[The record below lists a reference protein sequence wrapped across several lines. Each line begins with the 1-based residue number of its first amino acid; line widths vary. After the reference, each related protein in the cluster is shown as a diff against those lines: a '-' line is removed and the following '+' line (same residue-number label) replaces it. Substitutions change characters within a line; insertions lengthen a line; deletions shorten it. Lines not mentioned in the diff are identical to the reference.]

1 MIHGKYGRVL
11 GMILAGGKGERLMPL
26 TRYRAKPAVPFAAK
40 YRIIDFALSNM
51 VNSGLFSIYCLIQF
65 KSQSLHEHIGK
76 GWQFG
81 DALRGRDFFIN
92 VVPAQM
98 WDGERWY
105 EGTADAIFQNM
116 HLVTLFDADRVC
128 IFAADHIYKMDVE
141 QMLAY
146 HMDNNAD
153 VTVAAY
159 VVPSSEASQ
168 FGCIA
173 TDETGR
179 IIDFVEKPAV
189 PPEIPGRP
197 GFSYVSMGNYIFER
211 ETLEESV
218 LSDSE
223 RKDSKHDFG
232 RDILPRL
239 FGTHK
244 LMAYDF
250 STNVLPGDDKPYW
263 KDVGSIKA
271 YWEAHMDLLRHES
284 PLSLYNPQWPIR
296 TVSYSDPP
304 GFTYPDKDHSCSVD
318 GCLRAEASR
327 VLGAYVRKSVLS
339 RNCIIHAG
347 SVVEECIIGQGVEIG
362 EIGDE
367 AGVEVVALLAVD
379 ADLHAQNLRDHP
391 VQGLEP
397 GEKFPHIFLFPG
409 VEFPHNHMTNHG
421 SYLLFFHCIT
431 AVPAG
436 QGRQS
441 PFVKS
446 RPVRYNGVS

>member
-1 MIHGKYGRVL
+1 
-11 GMILAGGKGERLMPL
+11 
-26 TRYRAKPAVPFAAK
+26 
-40 YRIIDFALSNM
+40 
-51 VNSGLFSIYCLIQF
+51 
-65 KSQSLHEHIGK
+65 
-76 GWQFG
+76 
-81 DALRGRDFFIN
+81 
-92 VVPAQM
+92 
-98 WDGERWY
+98 
-105 EGTADAIFQNM
+105 M

-153 VTVAAY
+153 VTSPPY

-284 PLSLYNPQWPIR
+284 PLSLYNPQWADKNGLLLRPAGIHLSR
-296 TVSYSDPP
+296 QGPLLLGRRMPP
-304 GFTYPDKDHSCSVD
+304 RRSEPRPRS
-318 GCLRAEASR
+318 LRA
-327 VLGAYVRKSVLS
+327 
-339 RNCIIHAG
+339 
-347 SVVEECIIGQGVEIG
+347 
-362 EIGDE
+362 
-367 AGVEVVALLAVD
+367 
-379 ADLHAQNLRDHP
+379 
-391 VQGLEP
+391 
-397 GEKFPHIFLFPG
+397 
-409 VEFPHNHMTNHG
+409 
-421 SYLLFFHCIT
+421 
-431 AVPAG
+431 
-436 QGRQS
+436 
-441 PFVKS
+441 
-446 RPVRYNGVS
+446 

>member
-11 GMILAGGKGERLMPL
+11 GMVLAGGKGERLMPL
-26 TRYRAKPAVPFAAK
+26 TKYRAKPAVPFAAK

-81 DALRGRDFFIN
+81 SALRGRDFFVN

-98 WDGERWY
+98 WDGDRWY

-128 IFAADHIYKMDVE
+128 IFAADHVYKMDVE
-141 QMLAY
+141 QMLLY
-146 HMDNNAD
+146 HVNTKAD
-153 VTVAAY
+153 ITVAAY

-179 IIDFVEKPAV
+179 IIDFIEKPEI
-189 PPEIPGRP
+189 PPEIPGKP
-197 GFSYVSMGNYIFER
+197 GFSFVSMGNYIFER
-211 ETLEESV
+211 EILEESV
-218 LSDSE
+218 LSDNE
-223 RKDSKHDFG
+223 RSDSSHDFG
-232 RDILPRL
+232 KDILPRL
-239 FGTHK
+239 FKTHK

-250 STNVLPGDDKPYW
+250 STNVLPGGDKPYW

-271 YWEAHMDLLRHES
+271 YWEAHMDLLRHPS
-284 PLSLYNPQWPIR
+284 ALSLYNSQWPIR
-296 TVSYSDPP
+296 TVSFSDPP
-304 GFTYPDKDHSCSVD
+304 GFTYPAENHSCSVD

-339 RNCIIHAG
+339 RNCVINPG
-347 SVVEECIIGQGVEIG
+347 SVVEESIIGQNVEIG
-362 EIGDE
+362 RDCRLRRVI
-367 AGVEVVALLAVD
+367 VD
-379 ADLHAQNLRDHP
+379 AHNIIPPGTSIGFDLEEDAKLYHVDKASGIVVVGMPQIQLRKKL
-391 VQGLEP
+391 QMP
-397 GEKFPHIFLFPG
+397 GTYDELF
-409 VEFPHNHMTNHG
+409 
-421 SYLLFFHCIT
+421 
-431 AVPAG
+431 
-436 QGRQS
+436 R
-441 PFVKS
+441 S
-446 RPVRYNGVS
+446 REGGF

>member
-11 GMILAGGKGERLMPL
+11 GMVLAGGKGERLMPL

-81 DALRGRDFFIN
+81 SALRGRDFFVN

-116 HLVTLFDADRVC
+116 HLITLFDADRIC
-128 IFAADHIYKMDVE
+128 IFAADHVYKMDIE
-141 QMLAY
+141 QMLQF
-146 HMDNNAD
+146 HMANQSD

-159 VVPSSEASQ
+159 VVPSSEAHQ

-179 IIDFVEKPAV
+179 IIDFIEKPSV

-197 GFSYVSMGNYIFER
+197 GFSFVSMGNYIFER
-211 ETLEESV
+211 EILEESV
-218 LSDSE
+218 LSDNDK
-223 RKDSKHDFG
+223 KDSRHDFG
-232 RDILPRL
+232 HDIIPSL
-239 FGTHK
+239 FKDNK

-250 STNVLPGDDKPYW
+250 STNVLPGNDRTYW

-271 YWEAHMDLLRHES
+271 YWEAHMDLLKHPSE
-284 PLSLYNPQWPIR
+284 LSLYNSQWPIR

-304 GFTYPDKDHSCSVD
+304 GFTYPAADHSCSVD
-318 GCLRAEASR
+318 GCLRAEGSR

-339 RNCIIHAG
+339 RNCVINPGA
-347 SVVEECIIGQGVEIG
+347 VVEECIIGQNVEIG
-362 EIGDE
+362 EDCRLRKVI
-367 AGVEVVALLAVD
+367 VD
-379 ADLHAQNLRDHP
+379 AHNTIPAGTSIGFDPVDDARRYHLDSESGIVVVGMPKIQLRKKLIIP
-391 VQGLEP
+391 
-397 GEKFPHIFLFPG
+397 
-409 VEFPHNHMTNHG
+409 G
-421 SYLLFFHCIT
+421 SYEQLFH
-431 AVPAG
+431 
-436 QGRQS
+436 S
-441 PFVKS
+441 PDGTGF
-446 RPVRYNGVS
+446 

>member
-11 GMILAGGKGERLMPL
+11 GMVLAGGKGERLMPL

-40 YRIIDFALSNM
+40 FRIIDFALSNM
-51 VNSGLFSIYCLIQF
+51 INSGLFSIYCLVQY

-81 DALRGRDFFIN
+81 SALRGRDFFVN

-105 EGTADAIFQNM
+105 ESTADAIFQNM
-116 HLVTLFDADRVC
+116 HLVTLFNADRVC

-141 QMLAY
+141 QMVAY
-146 HMDNNAD
+146 HCDNHAD

-159 VVPSSEASQ
+159 VVPSSEASA

-173 TDETGR
+173 VDETGR
-179 IIDFVEKPAV
+179 IVDFVEKPEV

-211 ETLEESV
+211 EILEESV
-218 LSDSE
+218 LSDNE
-223 RKDSKHDFG
+223 LADSTHDFG
-232 RDILPRL
+232 RDIIPKL
-239 FGTHK
+239 FRTCK
-244 LMAYDF
+244 VMAYDF
-250 STNVLPGDDKPYW
+250 KTNVLPGGDKPYW

-271 YWEAHMDLLRHES
+271 YWEAHMDLLRPGS
-284 PLSLYNPQWPIR
+284 DLSLYNPDWPIR

-339 RNCIIHAG
+339 RNCIINAG
-347 SVVEECIIGQGVEIG
+347 SLVEECIIGQNVNIG
-362 EIGDE
+362 ENCRLRRCI
-367 AGVEVVALLAVD
+367 VD
-379 ADLHAQNLRDHP
+379 AYNTIPPGTSIGFDPVADAERYHVDKSSGLVVVSMPEIQLRKHLQVP
-391 VQGLEP
+391 
-397 GEKFPHIFLFPG
+397 
-409 VEFPHNHMTNHG
+409 G
-421 SYLLFFHCIT
+421 SYEKLNIT
-431 AVPAG
+431 SSG
-436 QGRQS
+436 MD
-441 PFVKS
+441 F
-446 RPVRYNGVS
+446 

>member
-11 GMILAGGKGERLMPL
+11 GMVLAGGKGERLMPL

-81 DALRGRDFFIN
+81 SALRGRDFFVN

-116 HLVTLFDADRVC
+116 HLVTLFDADRIC
-128 IFAADHIYKMDVE
+128 IFAADHVYKMDVE

-153 VTVAAY
+153 ITVAAY

-173 TDETGR
+173 TDAEGR

-197 GFSYVSMGNYIFER
+197 GYSFVSMGNYIFER
-211 ETLEESV
+211 EILEESV
-218 LSDSE
+218 LSDNE
-223 RKDSKHDFG
+223 RKDSTHDFG
-232 RDILPRL
+232 RDILPML
-239 FGTHK
+239 FKGYK

-250 STNVLPGDDKPYW
+250 STNRLPGDDRPYW
-263 KDVGSIKA
+263 KDVGSIK
-271 YWEAHMDLLRHES
+271 
-284 PLSLYNPQWPIR
+284 
-296 TVSYSDPP
+296 
-304 GFTYPDKDHSCSVD
+304 
-318 GCLRAEASR
+318 
-327 VLGAYVRKSVLS
+327 
-339 RNCIIHAG
+339 
-347 SVVEECIIGQGVEIG
+347 EIG
-362 EIGDE
+362 R
-367 AGVEVVALLAVD
+367 AHV
-379 ADLHAQNLRDHP
+379 
-391 VQGLEP
+391 
-397 GEKFPHIFLFPG
+397 
-409 VEFPHNHMTNHG
+409 
-421 SYLLFFHCIT
+421 
-431 AVPAG
+431 
-436 QGRQS
+436 
-441 PFVKS
+441 
-446 RPVRYNGVS
+446 

>member
-128 IFAADHIYKMDVE
+128 IFAADHIDKMDGE
-141 QMLAY
+141 QTRAD
-146 HMDNNAD
+146 HMDNTAD

-362 EIGDE
+362 EDCRLRRVI
-367 AGVEVVALLAVD
+367 VD
-379 ADLHAQNLRDHP
+379 A
-391 VQGLEP
+391 
-397 GEKFPHIFLFPG
+397 
-409 VEFPHNHMTNHG
+409 HNK
-421 SYLLFFHCIT
+421 I
-431 AVPAG
+431 PAG
-436 QGRQS
+436 TSIG
-441 PFVKS
+441 FD
-446 RPVRYNGVS
+446 PVADAERYHVDPASGIVVVGMPQIQLRKEKNVPGTYDALQNAEDLGF

>member
-81 DALRGRDFFIN
+81 DALRGRDFFVN

-223 RKDSKHDFG
+223 RKDSQHDFG

-339 RNCIIHAG
+339 RNCIINAG

-362 EIGDE
+362 EDCRLRRVI
-367 AGVEVVALLAVD
+367 VD
-379 ADLHAQNLRDHP
+379 AHNRIPAGTSIGFDPVADAERYHVDPASGIVVVGMPQIQLRKDRT
-391 VQGLEP
+391 V
-397 GEKFPHIFLFPG
+397 
-409 VEFPHNHMTNHG
+409 HG
-421 SYLLFFHCIT
+421 SYDGMQNAEDMGF
-431 AVPAG
+431 
-436 QGRQS
+436 
-441 PFVKS
+441 
-446 RPVRYNGVS
+446 

>member
-81 DALRGRDFFIN
+81 DALRGRDFFVN

-339 RNCIIHAG
+339 RNCIINAG

-362 EIGDE
+362 EDCRLRRVI
-367 AGVEVVALLAVD
+367 VD
-379 ADLHAQNLRDHP
+379 AHNRIPAGTSIGFDPIADAERYHVDPASGIVVVGMPQIQLRK
-391 VQGLEP
+391 ER
-397 GEKFPHIFLFPG
+397 EA
-409 VEFPHNHMTNHG
+409 HG
-421 SYLLFFHCIT
+421 SYDGMQNAEDMGF
-431 AVPAG
+431 
-436 QGRQS
+436 
-441 PFVKS
+441 
-446 RPVRYNGVS
+446 

>member
-11 GMILAGGKGERLMPL
+11 GMVLAGGKGERLMPL

-81 DALRGRDFFIN
+81 SALRGRDFFVN

-116 HLVTLFDADRVC
+116 HLVTLFDADRIC
-128 IFAADHIYKMDVE
+128 IFAADHVYKMDVE

-153 VTVAAY
+153 ITVAAY

-173 TDETGR
+173 TDVEGR

-197 GFSYVSMGNYIFER
+197 GYSFVSMGNYIFER
-211 ETLEESV
+211 EILEESV
-218 LSDSE
+218 LSDNE
-223 RKDSKHDFG
+223 RKDSTHDFG
-232 RDILPRL
+232 RDILPML
-239 FGTHK
+239 FKGYK

-250 STNVLPGDDKPYW
+250 STNKLPGDDRPYW

-271 YWEAHMDLLRHES
+271 YWEAHMDLLRHPS
-284 PLSLYNPQWPIR
+284 ALSLYNQQWPIR

-304 GFTYPDKDHSCSVD
+304 GFTYPANDHSCSVD

-339 RNCIIHAG
+339 RNCVINSG
-347 SVVEECIIGQGVEIG
+347 SVIEETIIGQNVHIG
-362 EIGDE
+362 ENCRLRRVI
-367 AGVEVVALLAVD
+367 VD
-379 ADLHAQNLRDHP
+379 AHNVIPDGTSIGFDPEADAERYHVDPSSGLVVVGMPKIQLRKKLQIP
-391 VQGLEP
+391 
-397 GEKFPHIFLFPG
+397 
-409 VEFPHNHMTNHG
+409 G
-421 SYLLFFHCIT
+421 SYENMFTTDGSGF
-431 AVPAG
+431 
-436 QGRQS
+436 
-441 PFVKS
+441 
-446 RPVRYNGVS
+446 

>member
-81 DALRGRDFFIN
+81 DALRGRDFFVN

-197 GFSYVSMGNYIFER
+197 GVSYVSMGNYIFER

-223 RKDSKHDFG
+223 RKDSQHDFG

-304 GFTYPDKDHSCSVD
+304 GFTYPDKDHSCPVD

-339 RNCIIHAG
+339 RNCIINAG

-362 EIGDE
+362 EDCRLRRVI
-367 AGVEVVALLAVD
+367 VD
-379 ADLHAQNLRDHP
+379 AHNRIPAGTSIGFDPVADAERYHVDPASGIVVVGMPQIQLRKDRT
-391 VQGLEP
+391 V
-397 GEKFPHIFLFPG
+397 
-409 VEFPHNHMTNHG
+409 HG
-421 SYLLFFHCIT
+421 SYDGMQNAEDMGF
-431 AVPAG
+431 
-436 QGRQS
+436 
-441 PFVKS
+441 
-446 RPVRYNGVS
+446 

>member
-11 GMILAGGKGERLMPL
+11 GMVLAGGKGERLMPL

-81 DALRGRDFFIN
+81 SALRGRDFFVN

-105 EGTADAIFQNM
+105 EGTADAVFQNL
-116 HLVTLFDADRVC
+116 HLITLFNADRIC
-128 IFAADHIYKMDVE
+128 IFAADHVYKMDIE
-141 QMLAY
+141 QMMQF
-146 HMDNNAD
+146 HMDREAD

-173 TDETGR
+173 VNENGR
-179 IIDFVEKPAV
+179 ITDFVEKPAV

-211 ETLEESV
+211 EILEESV
-218 LSDSE
+218 LSDNEIKES
-223 RKDSKHDFG
+223 SHDFG
-232 RDILPRL
+232 RDIIPSLYR
-239 FGTHK
+239 THNV
-244 LMAYDF
+244 MAYDF
-250 STNVLPGDDKPYW
+250 STNVLPGGDTPYW

-271 YWEAHMDLLRHES
+271 YWEAQMDLLKHPS
-284 PLSLYNPQWPIR
+284 DLSLYNQQWPIR

-304 GFTYPDKDHSCSVD
+304 DFTYPANDHSCSVD
-318 GCLRAEASR
+318 ACLRAEASR
-327 VLGAYVRKSVLS
+327 ILGAYVRKSVLS
-339 RNCIIHAG
+339 RNCVIKSGA
-347 SVVEECIIGQGVEIG
+347 VVEECIIGQNVVVG
-362 EIGDE
+362 ENCRLRKVI
-367 AGVEVVALLAVD
+367 VD
-379 ADLHAQNLRDHP
+379 AHNIIPAGTSIGFDPADDARKYHLDKDSGVVVLGMPKIQLRKKLNIP
-391 VQGLEP
+391 
-397 GEKFPHIFLFPG
+397 
-409 VEFPHNHMTNHG
+409 G
-421 SYLLFFHCIT
+421 SYEQLF
-431 AVPAG
+431 
-436 QGRQS
+436 RS
-441 PFVKS
+441 PDEECF
-446 RPVRYNGVS
+446 